1 MPTEG
6 VNVENSYDL
15 VTFGETMIRLS
26 PPAGHRRLEQA
37 TTFDVNVGGSELN
50 TAVAAQRLGLN
61 TSYVTRLT
69 KNPLGRMIENKAR
82 EHGVDTSHVLWTDEN
97 RVGLYFVE
105 FGASPRANSV
115 LYDRRDS
122 AIARIHPGEVDWDNV
137 FQGGKVFHTSGIT
150 PALSPNAAE
159 VTREAVETA
168 KKAGLKVSIDLNYRA
183 CLWSQERA
191 REVITELMSYTDILI
206 TTEEDTERVFGITG
220 SSYEEVSAELA
231 TRFQLEAVA
240 ITLRETP
247 SVWRNQWTAIAY
259 AEGKIYRAPVF
270 DIEIVDRV
278 GAGDSFSGGFLFGYL
293 QDGPQAAVRY
303 GVAVSALKQTNPG
316 DLCWA
321 TREEV
326 GRILEGGGLRIVR

>member
-1 MPTEG
+1 M
-6 VNVENSYDL
+6 
-15 VTFGETMIRLS
+15 
-26 PPAGHRRLEQA
+26 
-37 TTFDVNVGGSELN
+37 FDVNVGGSELN
-50 TAVAAQRLGLN
+50 TAVAAQRLGIK
-61 TSYVTRLT
+61 TAYVTRLT
-69 KNPLGRMIENKAR
+69 DNPLGRMVENKAR
-82 EHGVDTSHVLWTDEN
+82 EHGVDTSHVLWTDED
-97 RVGLYFVE
+97 RIGTYFVE

-122 AIARIHPGEVDWDNV
+122 AISRIHPGEVDWNDV
-137 FQGGKVFHTSGIT
+137 FQGAKVFHTSGIT

-168 KKAGLKVSIDLNYRA
+168 KKVGLKVSIDLNYRA
-183 CLWSQERA
+183 RLWSRERA
-191 REVITELMSYTDILI
+191 REVMTELMSYTDILI
-206 TTEEDTERVFGITG
+206 TTEEDTERVFGIRG
-220 SSYEEVSAELA
+220 SSYEEVAAELA

-247 SVWRNQWTAIAY
+247 SVWRNKWTAIAY
-259 AEGKIYRAPVF
+259 ADGKIYRGPTF

-303 GVAVSALKQTNPG
+303 GVAVSALKQTNSG

-326 GRILEGGGLRIVR
+326 ERILDGGNLRIVR

>member
-1 MPTEG
+1 VGTI
-6 VNVENSYDL
+6 YDL

-26 PPAGHRRLEQA
+26 PPDHWRLEQ
-37 TTFDVNVGGSELN
+37 TNLLEVNVGGSELN
-50 TAVAAQRLGLN
+50 TAVAAQRLGIK
-61 TSYVTRLT
+61 TAYVTRLT
-69 KNPLGRMIENKAR
+69 NNPLGRMIENKAR
-82 EHGVDTSHVLWTDEN
+82 EHGVDTSHIVWTDED
-97 RVGLYFVE
+97 RIGTYFVE

-122 AIARIHPGEVDWDNV
+122 AIARIHPGEVDWNDV

-159 VTREAVETA
+159 ATREAVEAA
-168 KKAGLKVSIDLNYRA
+168 KKIGLKVSIDLNYRA
-183 CLWSQERA
+183 CLWSQQEARA
-191 REVITELMSYTDILI
+191 VMTEIVEQADILI
-206 TTEEDTERVFGITG
+206 TTEEDTERVFGIKKDN
-220 SSYEEVSAELA
+220 YEEVAKILVKQ
-231 TRFQLEAVA
+231 FHLEAVA

-247 SVWRNQWTAIAY
+247 AVWQNTWTAVAY
-259 AEGKIYRAPVF
+259 ANGEMHRGPKF
-270 DIEIVDRV
+270 KIEIVDRV

-293 QDGPQAAVRY
+293 QDGPAAGVRY

-326 GRILEGGGLRIVR
+326 ERILDGGNLRIVR

>member
-1 MPTEG
+1 MEQ
-6 VNVENSYDL
+6 ERKM

-26 PPAGHRRLEQA
+26 PPDHQRLEQ
-37 TTFDVNVGGSELN
+37 TDQLDMHVGGSELN
-50 TAVAAQRLGLN
+50 VAVAAQRLGLGV
-61 TSYVTRLT
+61 SYVTRLT
-69 KNPLGRMIENKAR
+69 RNSLGRMIENKAR
-82 EHGVDTSHVLWTDEN
+82 EHGVDTSHIVWTDDD

-122 AIARIHPGEVDWDNV
+122 AIARIHPGEVDWNDV
-137 FQGGKVFHTSGIT
+137 FQGGKIFHTSGIT

-159 VTREAVETA
+159 ATREAVEAA
-168 KKAGLKVSIDLNYRA
+168 KKIGLKVSIDLNYRA
-183 CLWSQERA
+183 RLWAQERA
-191 REVITELMSYTDILI
+191 REVMTKLMSYTDILI
-206 TTEEDTERVFGITG
+206 TTEEDTERLFGITG
-220 SSYEEVSAELA
+220 SSYEEVAAELA

-247 SVWRNQWTAIAY
+247 SVWRNKWTAIAY
-259 AEGKIYRAPVF
+259 ADGKIYRGPTF

-326 GRILEGGGLRIVR
+326 ERILDGGNLRIVR

>member
-1 MPTEG
+1 
-6 VNVENSYDL
+6 VKNSYDL

-26 PPAGHRRLEQA
+26 PPDHRRLEQTNLLEA
-37 TTFDVNVGGSELN
+37 NVGGSELN
-50 TAVAAQRLGLN
+50 TAVAAQRLGIK
-61 TSYVTRLT
+61 TAYVTRLSD
-69 KNPLGRMIENKAR
+69 NPLGRRVENKAR
-82 EHGVDTSHVLWTDEN
+82 EHGVDTSHVLWTAEN

-122 AIARIHPGEVDWDNV
+122 AIARIHPGKVDWNDV

-150 PALSPNAAE
+150 PALSSNAAE
-159 VTREAVETA
+159 ATREAIETA

-183 CLWSQERA
+183 RLWSQQEARA
-191 REVITELMSYTDILI
+191 VMTRLVEQADILI

-220 SSYEEVSAELA
+220 SSYEEVAAELA

-247 SVWRNQWTAIAY
+247 SVWQNKWTAIAY
-259 AEGKIYRAPVF
+259 ADGEIYRGPTF

-326 GRILEGGGLRIVR
+326 ERILDGGNLRIVR

>member
-1 MPTEG
+1 M
-6 VNVENSYDL
+6 SYDL

-26 PPAGHRRLEQA
+26 PPDHRRLEQA
-37 TTFDVNVGGSELN
+37 SVFNVNVGGSELN

-61 TSYVTRLT
+61 TSHVTRLT
-69 KNPLGRMIENKAR
+69 KNHLGHMIENKAR
-82 EHGVDTSHVLWTDEN
+82 EHGVDTSHIVWTDDD
-97 RVGLYFVE
+97 RVGLYFIE

-122 AIARIHPGEVDWDNV
+122 AIARIHPEEVNWNDV

-150 PALSPNAAE
+150 PALSPNTAE
-159 VTREAVETA
+159 ATKEAIEAA

-183 CLWSQERA
+183 HLWSQERA
-191 REVITELMSYTDILI
+191 REVMTELMNYTDILI
-206 TTEEDTERVFGITG
+206 TTEHDTERVFGITR
-220 SSYEEVSAELA
+220 SSYEEVAAELA
-231 TRFQLEAVA
+231 VQFQLEAVA

-247 SVWRNQWTAIAY
+247 SVCRNKWTAIAY
-259 AEGKIYRAPVF
+259 ADGEIHRGPTF

-293 QDGPQAAVRY
+293 QGGPEAAVRY
-303 GVAVSALKQTNPG
+303 GVAVSAFKQTSPG

-321 TREEV
+321 ARAEV
-326 GRILEGGGLRIVR
+326 ERLLEGGSLRIDR

>member
-1 MPTEG
+1 MR
-6 VNVENSYDL
+6 YDL

-26 PPAGHRRLEQA
+26 PPDHRRLEQT

-50 TAVAAQRLGLN
+50 TAVVAQRLGLN

-69 KNPLGRMIENKAR
+69 KNPLGRMVENKAR

-105 FGASPRANSV
+105 FGASPRASSV

-122 AIARIHPGEVDWDNV
+122 AIARIHPGELDWNDV
-137 FQGGKVFHTSGIT
+137 FQGGKIFHTSGIT

-159 VTREAVETA
+159 ATKEAVQAA

-183 CLWSQERA
+183 CLWSQQEARA
-191 REVITELMSYTDILI
+191 VMTRLVEQADILI

-220 SSYEEVSAELA
+220 SSYEEVAAELA
-231 TRFQLEAVA
+231 TRFQLETVA
-240 ITLRETP
+240 ITLRETT
-247 SVWRNQWTAIAY
+247 SVWRNKWTAIAY
-259 AEGKIYRAPVF
+259 ANGEIYCAPTF

-278 GAGDSFSGGFLFGYL
+278 GAGDSFSGGFLFGYMKSGA
-293 QDGPQAAVRY
+293 DAGVRY

-326 GRILEGGGLRIVR
+326 ERILDGGNLRIVR